1 MNRAFRDSSGAPA
14 GAGSSGYDS
23 SDNETTRSRVPPNLR
38 KYRSE
43 SDFRAI
49 GGMPHSRPESRAQI
63 GGGGVPMAALRQAN
77 SRASIAVGQHH
88 HQMQQHQQQYGKHYG
103 HRSHSE
109 ADLLGAGLSQVDGG
123 GGGMGYDYNEARLYG
138 SSRQYGNGNGH
149 NPGSRKQS
157 GMGLIYPNI
166 QVHCLDVNPCLRGVS
181 MQAKA
186 GDLFAI
192 MATSQR
198 EGSALAECLAGL
210 TERLGG
216 EILINGQQVSRR
228 GLRELCSYVPA
239 LEVSSLDPRMSVQCT
254 LNFHAALRGPIDRS
268 DLEERMDVLIEDLG
282 LNTVRASNVSTLT
295 HSEKQRLSVACQ
307 LLAQSSL
314 LILDQVTSNMDIFDT
329 FFLVE
334 YLRQWCSGGRIVIM
348 TLQPPTFEI
357 LSMCSGVLLLSG
369 GRTVFSGSRADLPRH
384 MGELGYP
391 CPPFKNPADYYC
403 K

>member
-1 MNRAFRDSSGAPA
+1 
-14 GAGSSGYDS
+14 
-23 SDNETTRSRVPPNLR
+23 L
-38 KYRSE
+38 
-43 SDFRAI
+43 
-49 GGMPHSRPESRAQI
+49 
-63 GGGGVPMAALRQAN
+63 
-77 SRASIAVGQHH
+77 
-88 HQMQQHQQQYGKHYG
+88 
-103 HRSHSE
+103 
-109 ADLLGAGLSQVDGG
+109 AGLS
-123 GGGMGYDYNEARLYG
+123 
-138 SSRQYGNGNGH
+138 
-149 NPGSRKQS
+149 
-157 GMGLIYPNI
+157 
-166 QVHCLDVNPCLRGVS
+166 
-181 MQAKA
+181 
-186 GDLFAI
+186 
-192 MATSQR
+192 
-198 EGSALAECLAGL
+198 
-210 TERLGG
+210 ERLGG

-254 LNFHAALRGPIDRS
+254 LNFHAALRGPLDRS

-384 MGELGYP
+384 MGQLGYP

-403 K
+403 KSEDYLKLE